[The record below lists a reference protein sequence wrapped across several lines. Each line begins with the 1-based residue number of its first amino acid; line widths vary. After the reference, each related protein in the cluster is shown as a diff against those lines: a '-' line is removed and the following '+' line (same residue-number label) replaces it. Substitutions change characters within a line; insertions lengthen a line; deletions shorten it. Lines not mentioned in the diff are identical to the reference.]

1 MTFHFEEFD
10 FCVDVPGS
18 DWLGGP
24 EGSELLSDSSSFAS
38 EIFIKL
44 CIVKKMVL
52 KYLLMKRDFCEDDEK

>member
-10 FCVDVPGS
+10 FCVDVPSS

-38 EIFIKL
+38 ENFIWI
-44 CIVKKMVL
+44 CIVKN
-52 KYLLMKRDFCEDDEK
+52 YE